1 LWQFRKAN
9 RLASLRWGIYR
20 KVLEP
25 ARDHFLE
32 KGLREL
38 PVVEKTWQDLNTTDK
53 KKAAQ
58 FLNDYTTDCLG
69 AAAYRWQQMAHDFW
83 LQSWKGF

>member
-1 LWQFRKAN
+1 MA
-9 RLASLRWGIYR
+9 
-20 KVLEP
+20 

-38 PVVEKTWQDLNTTDK
+38 PMVEKTWQDLNAQDAK
-53 KKAAQ
+53 RAAQ
-58 FLNDYTTDCLG
+58 YLNDYTQDMLG
-69 AAAYRWQQMAHDFW
+69 AAAYRWHQMAHTFW

>member
-1 LWQFRKAN
+1 M
-9 RLASLRWGIYR
+9 RWGIYR

-38 PVVEKTWQDLNTTDK
+38 PMVEKTWQDLNATDK
-53 KKAAQ
+53 DKAAQ
-58 FLNDYTTDCLG
+58 YLNDYTADALG
-69 AAAYRWQQMAHDFW
+69 AAAYRWQQMARDFW